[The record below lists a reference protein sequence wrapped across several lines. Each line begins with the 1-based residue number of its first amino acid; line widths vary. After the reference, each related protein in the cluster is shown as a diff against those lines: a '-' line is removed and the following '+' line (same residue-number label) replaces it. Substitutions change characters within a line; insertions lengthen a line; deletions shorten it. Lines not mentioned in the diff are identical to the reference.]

1 MYRLSIRG
9 KEAQNANILA
19 LVLMGIGVVGGL
31 VLTFLHRDLPILHH
45 WVWAPAGAT
54 IVFMSLDAM
63 ISSGKQKK
71 AAKGGN
77 KLESWT
83 MQGIV

>member
-63 ISSGKQKK
+63 IGSGKQKK
-71 AAKGGN
+71 AAKGGS